1 MNEKLDM
8 LLKYLFQ
15 KEYEERRSFV
25 ERHEKITKKKN
36 EYLNSERYMTLKD
49 ILNTFLKNKKL
60 TTVYQCVCSLNE
72 EFKQN
77 YTYNEIIYII
87 MDNKCKYIIHGPYIY
102 NKVLNSDLDT
112 LTDDQISIIGYML
125 LAQQDENIHNRM
137 FEFMKTKDNFY
148 KSQKIDLYTKW
159 YKKNVLYQ
167 IGEEFLEVKLKPF
180 ENKEYKKCHSVRS
193 SSEDDSDNSR
203 IVSPSRSF
211 DNRSDT

>member
-1 MNEKLDM
+1 
-8 LLKYLFQ
+8 
-15 KEYEERRSFV
+15 
-25 ERHEKITKKKN
+25 
-36 EYLNSERYMTLKD
+36 
-49 ILNTFLKNKKL
+49 
-60 TTVYQCVCSLNE
+60 
-72 EFKQN
+72 
-77 YTYNEIIYII
+77 
-87 MDNKCKYIIHGPYIY
+87 MDNKCKYIIHVPYIY

-125 LAQQDENIHNRM
+125 LSQQDENIHNRM